1 MKFILNSIAV
11 IATVSVQ
18 GYKFMHALGYVLII
32 LGTLLVV
39 SGAFMSLRSVKS
51 RKELSKKGR
60 FKKGKGLI
68 LSAESLLG
76 DREYQQDYFIYPRV
90 EYNELTSSIGKMAI
104 VCDGMGGLEG
114 GARASRLCAELVYKG
129 FYQIGSTENICH
141 VLSELVLDANT
152 EITNLVGDDGRKLN
166 SGTTIVAAVVSGNT
180 VSWVS
185 AGDSRIYLYHDR
197 RLMQIT
203 RDHNYR
209 ITLRER
215 YNAGLI
221 TQAQIESDPQR
232 DALISYVGRGETI
245 IIDSGTINFD
255 SKAGDILVLCSDGLY
270 KYLSDEKILEL
281 IHSNAKRPNELA
293 AILAKAA
300 LNENG
305 RKKHD
310 NITVLTVSG

>member
-18 GYKFMHALGYVLII
+18 GYKFTHAFGYVLVI

-39 SGAFMSLRSVKS
+39 SGAFMSLRSVKF
-51 RKELSKKGR
+51 RKGLSNEGR
-60 FKKGKGLI
+60 FKKEKGLT

-76 DREYQQDYFIYPRV
+76 DREYQQDYFIYPRG
-90 EYNELTSSIGKMAI
+90 EDNELTSSIGKLAI

-114 GARASRLCAELVYKG
+114 GERASRLCAELVYKG
-129 FYQIGSTENICH
+129 FYQIGSAENICH
-141 VLSELVLDANT
+141 VLSELVSAANT
-152 EITNLVGDDGRKLN
+152 EIANLVGEGGRKLD
-166 SGTTIVAAVVSGNT
+166 SGTTIVATVVSGNT
-180 VSWVS
+180 VNWIS
-185 AGDSRIYLYHDR
+185 AGDSRIYIYHDR

-221 TQAQIESDPQR
+221 TQAQMESDPQR
-232 DALISYVGRGETI
+232 NALISYVGRGETI

-255 SKAGDILVLCSDGLY
+255 PKAGDILVLCSDGLY

-281 IHSNAKRPNELA
+281 IHSNAKHPNELA
-293 AILAKAA
+293 GILAKAA
-300 LNENG
+300 LNEDK